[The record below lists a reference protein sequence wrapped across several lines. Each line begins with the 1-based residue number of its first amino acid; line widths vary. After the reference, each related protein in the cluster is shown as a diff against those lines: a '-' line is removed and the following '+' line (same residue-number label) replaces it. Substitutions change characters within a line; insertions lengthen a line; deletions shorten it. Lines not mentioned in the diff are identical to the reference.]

1 LMIGLLSGLSWAQGI
16 RPFYNPMDERYKF
29 LALKRAY
36 SNLKKA
42 RAEFERAEQLLARG
56 LISRAEYERVK
67 TTYDDATITYQQCLL
82 NLIFAKP
89 HISIDK
95 AIKYQTPSGEKRVE
109 LILRN
114 TSGGSFDFQKLGFLE
129 DSSLVSNL
137 KLDELTDVYVSLLND
152 EHSIISQP
160 YEIKIPRMVLNKPVR
175 VDFLLLQNL
184 DNVIVRCTYADKVDE
199 KKIYLQ
205 RDPTM
210 NIVSVNSIQFS
221 QEANLGSK
229 ATYDLTLERF
239 SSEESIYKLAVINLP
254 RQVSYEFT
262 DPKTR
267 ARLSQVKFT
276 QGITSK
282 TLSLTVYLPEREDEE
297 VVIDKPLI
305 FYALAL
311 SREEAQKLLPLG
323 DRKLSEEEIG
333 KIRSGKV
340 KLELIPKGVGRI
352 ALWASSLY
360 YEIKAG
366 DTLSME
372 VTVRNDGTRRLDN
385 IRIWTDNPLGWR
397 SVVDPDLIHSLS
409 PGKEEIV
416 RLTFLPPVDV
426 GIGDQEVRIKTEA
439 LADNRRVEAED
450 KILRIHVEAKT
461 HLWGTAI
468 LIILLVGI
476 VVGVV
481 IFGIKISRR

>member
-1 LMIGLLSGLSWAQGI
+1 
-16 RPFYNPMDERYKF
+16 MDERYKF

-36 SNLKKA
+36 TNLKEA
-42 RAEFERAEQLLARG
+42 RAEFERAEKLLSQG
-56 LISRAEYERVK
+56 LISRAEYEQAK
-67 TTYDDATITYQQCLL
+67 AIFDDATITYQQSLL
-82 NLIFAKP
+82 NVIFAKP
-89 HISIDK
+89 HISIDR
-95 AIKYQTPSGEKRVE
+95 AIKYQTPNGEKRVK

-114 TSGGSFDFQKLGFLE
+114 TSGGSLDLEKLELL
-129 DSSLVSNL
+129 DDQTPLSSL
-137 KLDELTDVYVSLLND
+137 KLDELTDVYVSLLN
-152 EHSIISQP
+152 EERSIISQP
-160 YEIKIPRMVLNKPVR
+160 YEIKIARMVRDEPVEI
-175 VDFLLLQNL
+175 DFLLLQNL
-184 DNVIVRCTYADKVDE
+184 DNVIVSCTYADKVDE

-210 NIVSVNSIQFS
+210 NMVSVNSIQFS

-262 DPKTR
+262 DIETG

-282 TLSLTVYLPEREDEE
+282 TLSLTVYLPEREDQE

-323 DRKLSEEEIG
+323 DRRLSEEEIS

-366 DTLSME
+366 DTLSIE

-385 IRIWTDNPLGWR
+385 IRISTDNPLGWR
-397 SVVDPDLIHSLS
+397 SVVDPDLIPSLL

-426 GIGDQEVRIKTEA
+426 GIGDQEVKIKTDA

-450 KILRIHVEAKT
+450 KILRIHVEART
-461 HLWGTAI
+461 HLWGTAL
-468 LIILLVGI
+468 LIFLLVGI